1 MEAAARRLAIS
12 LQRRQ
17 HRVGAYASWTPRS
30 GSPLGRDDGRE
41 HGFGGDPN
49 HPWYGMA
56 YTLYRVMSHMG
67 QINEKCIYVTIPVAY
82 RWSVFVP
89 KGLDDLK
96 GVGLDGPARAGK
108 LSRAM

>member
-1 MEAAARRLAIS
+1 
-12 LQRRQ
+12 
-17 HRVGAYASWTPRS
+17 
-30 GSPLGRDDGRE
+30 
-41 HGFGGDPN
+41 
-49 HPWYGMA
+49 
-56 YTLYRVMSHMG
+56 MG